1 MNKKPT
7 IKTIAQIAGVS
18 HVTVSRALR
27 GYSDISKTT
36 TQKIQQIAKDI
47 GYTPNAFARSLSS
60 KQSHTLGMI
69 VPALGNDTAYNDVF
83 NAVSACAA
91 DKGLSVL
98 LGSCNRDLNLEKTY
112 CQNMCE
118 NRVGA
123 LIISPITSEVSHIK
137 AICKDIVPVIFLGGK
152 TGLEE
157 EYCITIDYQN
167 SARIAVSHLYH
178 LGHRDIALFLYSPNN
193 KTIEQ
198 KMIGYKEAMN
208 TYQLPPKIY
217 WEGDSSD
224 TLKAGTA
231 LTERLI
237 LENNLPTAI
246 WCASD
251 LMAVGV
257 INALSKYNLK
267 VPSDVSV
274 IGHDNL
280 FFADLNFISLTTFTL
295 PKQEIGKKAVE
306 MALALMKYNEDEDQP
321 KPDCKAVFQ
330 AELLQRHST
339 GICNTH

>member
-1 MNKKPT
+1 MSKKPT

-27 GYSDISKTT
+27 GYSDISKAT

-60 KQSHTLGMI
+60 KQSNILGMI

-91 DKGLSVL
+91 REGLSVL
-98 LGSCNRDLNLEKTY
+98 LGSCNRNLSLEMNY
-112 CQNMCE
+112 CKNMCE

-123 LIISPITSEVSHIK
+123 LIISPITSDVSHIK
-137 AICKDIVPVIFLGGK
+137 EICKDIVPVIFLGGK

-157 EYCITIDYQN
+157 DYCITIDYQN
-167 SARIAVSHLYH
+167 SAKIAVSHLYH

-198 KMIGYKEAMN
+198 KMIGYEEAMN
-208 TYQLPPKIY
+208 AYQLPTRIY

-224 TLKAGTA
+224 TLKAGTK

-237 LENNLPTAI
+237 LENNLPSAI

-280 FFADLNFISLTTFTL
+280 FFSDLNFISLTTFTL

-306 MALALMKYNEDEDQP
+306 MALELMHYNKDNNEP
-321 KPDCKAVFQ
+321 KPYCKSIFQ
-330 AELLQRHST
+330 AELLQRNST
-339 GICNTH
+339 GIWDKH